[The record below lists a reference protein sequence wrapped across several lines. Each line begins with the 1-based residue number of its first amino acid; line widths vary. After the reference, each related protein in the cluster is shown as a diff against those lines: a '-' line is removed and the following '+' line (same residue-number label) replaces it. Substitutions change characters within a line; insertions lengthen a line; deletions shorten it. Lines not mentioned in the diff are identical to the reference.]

1 MFGTKQRVYLDYNA
15 SAPIF
20 PEVAEAVARALML
33 ANPSSVHGEGRA
45 ARAAVEQARRQ
56 VAELVGADHECVVF
70 TSGGSEAANALLRGI
85 GDGRAAPVRLVLS
98 EVEHPCVLSG
108 HRFAPEAVSVVP
120 VGADGVIDLA
130 ALEQV
135 LVAAERAGERVLL
148 ALQLANNETGVLQ
161 PVRQASDLVHG
172 HGGLVICD
180 AVQAAGK
187 LAVSLPLLGA
197 DALFLSAHKIGGPK
211 GVGAIAFASTAVRL
225 GEALVNG
232 GGQEQ
237 GQRSGTE
244 NVAGIVGFGAA
255 ADIARARLPE
265 MERVRAL
272 RDHLEA
278 AVIEMAPEATIF
290 GVMAARLPNTSAV
303 ALPGLRAETALIAFD
318 LDGVALSS
326 GSACSSGKVRPSG
339 VLRAMG
345 VPEPLAAGALRISL
359 GWQTRPEDIET
370 ALRVFSHRVR
380 IARERMGNRA
390 A

>member
-1 MFGTKQRVYLDYNA
+1 MFGTQERVYLDYNA

-20 PEVAEAVARALML
+20 PEVAEAVARALAL
-33 ANPSSVHGEGRA
+33 ANPSSVHAEGRA
-45 ARAAVEQARRQ
+45 ARAAVERARHQ
-56 VAELVGADHECVVF
+56 VAELVGADQECVVF

-85 GDGRAAPVRLVLS
+85 TDGHAAPIRLAVA
-98 EVEHPCVLSG
+98 EIEHPCVLTG
-108 HRFAPEAVSVVP
+108 HRFGPDAVATLP
-120 VGADGVIDLA
+120 VDADGIVDLA

-135 LVAAERAGERVLL
+135 LVAADRNGERVLL

-161 PVRQASDLVHG
+161 PVREASDLVHA
-172 HGGLVICD
+172 HGGLVMCD
-180 AVQAAGK
+180 CVQAAGK

-197 DALFLSAHKIGGPK
+197 DALFLSGHKIGAPK
-211 GVGAIAFASTAVRL
+211 GIGAIAFASTAIRL

-232 GGQEQ
+232 GGQER

-244 NVAGIVGFGAA
+244 NVAGIIGFGVAA
-255 ADIARARLPE
+255 EIVRARLPE

-272 RDHLEA
+272 RDRFEA
-278 AVIEMAPEATIF
+278 AVIEMAPEAAIF
-290 GVMAARLPNTSAV
+290 GAGVARLPNTSAV

-345 VPEPLAAGALRISL
+345 VPEALAAGALRISL
-359 GWQTRPEDIET
+359 GWQTRDDDIET

-380 IARERMGNRA
+380 IARKRMQNRA